1 MSSSENFNAYS
12 RYYDLLYKDK
22 NYTSEANYVVQLIKA
37 NHNTATQI
45 LELGCGTGNHAAILC
60 KEKYRVTGLERSA
73 EMVELAKQKKIE
85 NFEPIVADI
94 TNFSIN
100 NKFDVAVSL
109 FHVISYLTS
118 NNQLVECF
126 KTVNKH
132 LNEKG
137 IFIFDVWYTPA
148 VYMQKPET
156 RVKRISDNA
165 IQGTRI
171 AESTIHFNENVVDVN
186 YEIHI
191 QNKANGI
198 TEVYQEK
205 HPMRHFS
212 IPEIALLAEL
222 TNFTVIKTEEF
233 GTQEKPSEN
242 TWGVCFVL
250 QKK

>member
-60 KEKYRVTGLERSA
+60 KEKYSVTGLERSA

-126 KTVNKH
+126 NTVNKH

-191 QNKANGI
+191 QNKVNGI
-198 TEVYQEK
+198 TEVHQEK

-212 IPEIALLAEL
+212 IPEIALLADL